1 MQLLSCDH
9 VDFKYADGEENVLED
24 IDFEAKPGQTIVA
37 IIGSTGSGKS
47 TLAKLIPRF
56 FRCN

>member
-1 MQLLSCDH
+1 MQLLSLTTLILNMQTA
-9 VDFKYADGEENVLED
+9 KENVLED
-24 IDFEAKPGQTIVA
+24 IDFEAKPGQTVA